1 MNNMNGLNSFF
12 PTKAGL
18 EEIVSKD
25 KSAFISP
32 INVHNFEEYHCKESK
47 STFQELFV
55 SNWAS
60 VCLLCAMGVCGLDF
74 VALWGG
80 LLYQINC

>member
-47 STFQELFV
+47 STFQELFHVFV
-55 SNWAS
+55 SNLGQCTLKK
-60 VCLLCAMGVCGLDF
+60 V
-74 VALWGG
+74 
-80 LLYQINC
+80 IT